1 MASLKPFQVQKP
13 GRLFFRIQ
21 LSRGSNIYIS
31 LSKKRFLLQNVE
43 IGRLIFTFDP
53 LCWER
58 IIKIYP
64 HYLHFQRNYTSSSEW
79 RNKAGSFSVSIP
91 LSHNKGRWRKVRFLQ
106 KLFTFFL
113 CPYYHASI
121 LKSKRKKICNT
132 SQNVVKYTKTF
143 LFIQCAFKNGYLV
156 PCLKIKNLFKEKN
169 I

>member
-13 GRLFFRIQ
+13 GRLFSEFNYLGDQ
-21 LSRGSNIYIS
+21 TFTFPKKDWYI
-31 LSKKRFLLQNVE
+31 LQDVE

-64 HYLHFQRNYTSSSEW
+64 HYLHFQRNYTSSTEW
-79 RNKAGSFSVSIP
+79 RNKAGSFSDSIP
-91 LSHNKGRWRKVRFLQ
+91 LSHNEGRWRKVRFLQ

-121 LKSKRKKICNT
+121 LKSKRKRYVIPHKMLGNIQRPFCLF
-132 SQNVVKYTKTF
+132 NV
-143 LFIQCAFKNGYLV
+143 
-156 PCLKIKNLFKEKN
+156 PLKMGT
-169 I
+169 

>member
-121 LKSKRKKICNT
+121 LKSKRKRYVIPHKMLWNIQRPFCLF
-132 SQNVVKYTKTF
+132 NV
-143 LFIQCAFKNGYLV
+143 
-156 PCLKIKNLFKEKN
+156 PLKMGT
-169 I
+169 